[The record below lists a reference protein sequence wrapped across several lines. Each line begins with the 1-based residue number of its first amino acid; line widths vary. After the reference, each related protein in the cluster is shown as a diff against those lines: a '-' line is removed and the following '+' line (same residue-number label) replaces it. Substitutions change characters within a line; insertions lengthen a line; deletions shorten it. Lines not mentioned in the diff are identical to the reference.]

1 MKNKTFRWFYLLSIL
16 GVTAAGFWPL
26 CKGVQVIRDM
36 IAYGTVM
43 SEDYPKYII
52 PYLPVTLAVLV
63 GVAILPLC
71 LRAWGKYAQAGA
83 SAIGLGVFF
92 ASELLLE
99 KLVIV
104 TGTAMV
110 KLESWQMFMCY
121 VPAERFET
129 RTWRAVDVLIG
140 EYSPTFKLHFY
151 AIAVVLILTFLN
163 CFYGFGRIAIG
174 EGRARLKILILQ
186 SIGTA
191 LFLSLCILACF
202 TAFWRTGEL
211 TVSSLSATLMCL
223 FFLLF
228 GVTMGL
234 YAGSFMMEMSSKLRV
249 VLTAVA
255 SSAVVLIMYVGELCL
270 LHGHLYRFGAGF
282 FFEGLGALV
291 LAPIDLTVVA
301 LSGALSALLVR
312 LVDFRRDYT

>member
-26 CKGVQVIRDM
+26 WMGVRVVRDM
-36 IAYGTVM
+36 IVQGTVM

-52 PYLPVTLAVLV
+52 PYLPVTLAVLI

-83 SAIGLGVFF
+83 SAIGLGIFF

-99 KLVIV
+99 NLVIV
-104 TGTAMV
+104 TGTVMT

-121 VPAERFET
+121 VPAEWFET

-151 AIAVVLILTFLN
+151 AIAVVLILTSLN
-163 CFYGFGRIAIG
+163 CFYGFGRIVSG
-174 EGRARLKILILQ
+174 QGRDRLRVLILQ
-186 SIGTA
+186 SVSTV
-191 LFLSLCILACF
+191 LFLALCILACF

-211 TVSSLSATLMCL
+211 TVSPLSAVLMCL

-234 YAGSFMMEMSSKLRV
+234 YSGSFMTGMSDKLRV
-249 VLTAVA
+249 GLSAAV
-255 SSAVVLIMYVGELCL
+255 SAVVVLIMYVGELCL
-270 LHGHLYRFGAGF
+270 LHGHLYRFGTGF
-282 FFEGLGALV
+282 FFEGLGPLV
-291 LAPIDLTVVA
+291 LAPVDLAVV
-301 LSGALSALLVR
+301 LLSAAVTLLLLCKAHPQR
-312 LVDFRRDYT
+312 G